1 MPTYLELERSTEQS
15 RPIEL
20 YEVTLGTTVHRWTS
34 AEDPFTVGS
43 DTFDPEPGLRRGRI
57 LQGVGGRA
65 RGVEFS
71 MPATNAF
78 ASRYSRLP
86 PSEKATFRL
95 FRAQRDETP
104 TPTVVL
110 IATGTVFTVRWED
123 DGRVAKVAVRSA
135 EEQLEQMLPR
145 FTFMAQCNHYVYDAF
160 CGADPAM
167 HNHVGTVTAQD
178 GTALT
183 VSGVGASPMFS
194 ARNLTNTVWPSMGSS
209 GPTSTESG
217 TIRRRLPSRRNS
229 EVLTSLER
237 APGESSDVPSAASQS
252 VAVVARSR
260 SGPVKVSVVLPSPS
274 EIASGCERISAPF

>member
-34 AEDPFTVGS
+34 AEDSFTVGS
-43 DTFDPEPGLRRGRI
+43 DTFEPEPGLRRGRI

-71 MPATNAF
+71 LPATNAF

-110 IATGTVFTVRWED
+110 IGTGTVFTVRWED

-145 FTFMAQCNHYVYDAF
+145 FTFMAQCNHYVYDGF

-183 VSGVGASPMFS
+183 VSGVGASPHKFPNGFI
-194 ARNLTNTVWPSMGSS
+194 RPLS
-209 GPTSTESG
+209 GLDFRQVVAEAG
-217 TIRRRLPSRRNS
+217 D
-229 EVLTSLER
+229 VLTL
-237 APGESSDVPSAASQS
+237 DVPFPSSLIGLQVQAFAGCDRLIDGDCAL
-252 VAVVARSR
+252 VFDRVKEFGGFPWVPKKNPYR
-260 SGPVKVSVVLPSPS
+260 SGVN
-274 EIASGCERISAPF
+274 